1 MEDYRAP
8 LETNLAGSTLA
19 VRNSFVE
26 GVGAIFSSL
35 ALVLGVLFEFGLP
48 FFFWALILFW
58 PLRLVWR
65 RFSHTTPNTALP
77 AAP

>member
-8 LETNLAGSTLA
+8 LDANLAGSTLA

-26 GVGAIFSSL
+26 GVSAIFSSL

-48 FFFWALILFW
+48 LLFWSLILFW

-65 RFSHTTPNTALP
+65 RFRHAGPNTALP
-77 AAP
+77 AAR

>member
-8 LETNLAGSTLA
+8 FQANFAGSSLA
-19 VRNSFVE
+19 LRNSFVE

-35 ALVLGVLFEFGLP
+35 AFVLGVLFEFGLP
-48 FFFWALILFW
+48 LLFWALILFW

-65 RFSHTTPNTALP
+65 RFRHTTPNTAVP

>member
-19 VRNSFVE
+19 VRNSFIE
-26 GVGAIFSSL
+26 GVSAIFSSL

-48 FFFWALILFW
+48 LLFWAIILFW
-58 PLRLVWR
+58 PMRTVWR
-65 RFSHTTPNTALP
+65 RFRHRRASAIVP